1 MEREMPVLPNFS
13 LAPFKEHCLQSC
25 NFLAAACSITRYK
38 TYRAHHFW
46 NSPDCE
52 ELPWNV
58 STVNC
63 LSTGKQLNPPNT
75 VLLFELTR
83 LRICSLRALL
93 SVTRSQERGSHFL
106 TEKEICF
113 LHSISHVSF
122 MAGQIISASCTLPF
136 MAAAVLWIYFSFP
149 KERSSVL
156 FFMDYKILL

>member
-1 MEREMPVLPNFS
+1 MEREMPVLPDFS

-46 NSPDCE
+46 NSPDYE

-106 TEKEICF
+106 TDLFPPQHLACF
-113 LHSISHVSF
+113 IHGRADHLCILHTSLY
-122 MAGQIISASCTLPF
+122 GSC
-136 MAAAVLWIYFSFP
+136 
-149 KERSSVL
+149 SSLDL
-156 FFMDYKILL
+156 FFFS